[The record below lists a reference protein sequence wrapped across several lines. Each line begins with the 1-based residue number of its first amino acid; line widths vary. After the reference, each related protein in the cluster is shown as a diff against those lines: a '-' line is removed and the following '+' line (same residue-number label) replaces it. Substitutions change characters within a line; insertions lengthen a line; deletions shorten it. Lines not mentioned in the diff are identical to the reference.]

1 MSIIDEN
8 RVNELVELSM
18 KEFPDVDR
26 YLLWLCA
33 IDYVLKEEMKI
44 DTVDDD
50 IKEKINEMKLKCQ
63 NKEILESVIFKDEN
77 NNII

>member
-33 IDYVLKEEMKI
+33 IDYVVKEEMKI
-44 DTVDDD
+44 DTIDDD

-63 NKEILESVIFKDEN
+63 NKEILESVVLKDEN
-77 NNII
+77 NNIL

>member
-33 IDYVLKEEMKI
+33 IDYVVKEEMKI
-44 DTVDDD
+44 DTIDDD

-63 NKEILESVIFKDEN
+63 NKEILESVVLKDEN
-77 NNII
+77 NRIL